1 MTWDNNDDDDERPG
15 HKQVVDDEGTVD
27 QKLKNEI
34 LRARNRV
41 EDREDRIFVQGP
53 LEGVPYNR
61 DQLTRIWQT
70 SVRQYLRRVEP
81 LLQSEEIRGARDYY
95 LDKTVADRTIYPG
108 DGETPV
114 QGGGSRDTVEIEWSQ
129 FYREGVDLG
138 KLQQTD
144 DRFGQQFSPPEP
156 KRYRLQGLQAVIEQ
170 PEQTFEWSVPLGN
183 SVNPLQNMVA
193 VPTRTVTPTKH
204 ELERA
209 VRMTDLFLQEKAG
222 IAIDVGHQEKDERE
236 LNPV

>member
-1 MTWDNNDDDDERPG
+1 MSYENNDDERPG

-61 DQLTRIWQT
+61 EQLTRIWQT

-81 LLQSEEIRGARDYY
+81 LLQSKEIRGAQEYY
-95 LDKTVADRTIYPG
+95 RDKTIADRAVYPE

-114 QGGGSRDTVEIEWSQ
+114 QGGGSQDTVAIQWSQ
-129 FYREGVDLG
+129 FYHDGVDLDR
-138 KLQQTD
+138 LRQID
-144 DRFGQQFSPPEP
+144 ERFGRQFTPPEP
-156 KRYRLQGLQAVIEQ
+156 KRYRLQGLRAVIER

-193 VPTRTVTPTKH
+193 VPSTTVTPTKH

-209 VRMTDLFLQEKAG
+209 VRLTDLFLQEKAG

>member
-1 MTWDNNDDDDERPG
+1 MSWDNDGDDRPG
-15 HKQVVDDEGTVD
+15 NKQVVDDEGTVD

-61 DQLTRIWQT
+61 DQLTQIWQT

-81 LLQSEEIRGARDYY
+81 LLQSEEIRGAQEYY
-95 LDKTVADRTIYPG
+95 TEKAIAERMVYPE

-114 QGGGSRDTVEIEWSQ
+114 QGGGNQDSIAIRWSQ
-129 FYREGVDLG
+129 FFRDGVDIGRLR
-138 KLQQTD
+138 QTD
-144 DRFGQQFSPPEP
+144 ERFGNQFTPPDP
-156 KRYRLQGLQAVIEQ
+156 KRYQLQGLKAVIEH

-193 VPTRTVTPTKH
+193 IPSRTVTPTKH

-209 VRMTDLFLQEKAG
+209 VRMTDIFLQDKAG